1 MFALLADTY
10 AIVNTLMIKTLTPE
24 EITRSLELN
33 IKICES
39 DLQYQR
45 DLLKRHLERLGGE

>member
-1 MFALLADTY
+1 
-10 AIVNTLMIKTLTPE
+10 MIKTLTPE

-45 DLLKRHLERLGGE
+45 DLLKRHLERIGVSK